1 MGRVEAC
8 VCCQEIE
15 QVKNKLT
22 KAVTCGEC
30 QEQPTCITQHP
41 GFHPVCINR
50 WVLQTAW
57 YQYKQ
62 QYKEPYDGPEN
73 KLFRHI
79 AYRQL
84 ARWCWGILGKE
95 IRVVL
100 PSCAVMCIRN
110 FYPPPGPE
118 EEFVFEGF
126 RYADEWANCKK
137 KVQLIIVKMAYDFKI
152 FSRNSSFWSACYL
165 DSLCAY
171 SSIFHQLKIA
181 FLIVQTCT
189 EDMNCIKQN

>member
-1 MGRVEAC
+1 MLFNYISYVVNIIFQSFCGTNSILVFIIRCACENCLVMGRVEAC
-8 VCCQEIE
+8 KCCREIE
-15 QVKNKLT
+15 QVKSKLT
-22 KAVTCGEC
+22 EAVTCGEC
-30 QEQPTCITQHP
+30 TEEPKCITQHP

-57 YQYKQ
+57 FQYKQ
-62 QYKEPYDGPEN
+62 QYKDPYDGPEH

-100 PSCAVMCIRN
+100 PSCAVMCIRS

-118 EEFVFEGF
+118 KEFAFEGF
-126 RYADEWANCKK
+126 RYADE
-137 KVQLIIVKMAYDFKI
+137 
-152 FSRNSSFWSACYL
+152 
-165 DSLCAY
+165 
-171 SSIFHQLKIA
+171 
-181 FLIVQTCT
+181 
-189 EDMNCIKQN
+189 

>member
-1 MGRVEAC
+1 M
-8 VCCQEIE
+8 
-15 QVKNKLT
+15 
-22 KAVTCGEC
+22 
-30 QEQPTCITQHP
+30 
-41 GFHPVCINR
+41 CINR

-62 QYKEPYDGPEN
+62 QYKDPYDVAED
-73 KLFRHI
+73 KRLRHI

-118 EEFVFEGF
+118 EEFVSEGF
-126 RYADEWANCKK
+126 RYAGVMYILL
-137 KVQLIIVKMAYDFKI
+137 KVNLPLI
-152 FSRNSSFWSACYL
+152 
-165 DSLCAY
+165 CAINGVFELV
-171 SSIFHQLKIA
+171 SNPKRFGAPLTLR
-181 FLIVQTCT
+181 F
-189 EDMNCIKQN
+189 